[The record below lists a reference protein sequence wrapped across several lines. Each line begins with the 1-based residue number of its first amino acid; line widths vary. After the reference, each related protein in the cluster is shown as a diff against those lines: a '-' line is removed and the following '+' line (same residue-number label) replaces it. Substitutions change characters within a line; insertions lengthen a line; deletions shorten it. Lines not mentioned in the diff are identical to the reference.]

1 MKEDLTAFFGDF
13 ATDVKVTAG
22 STFKA
27 IIDAPFMSVGDGA
40 GVESSA
46 LSLIAQ
52 TEDVADLAHGE
63 ILEVDNVEYVVR
75 GIEPDGL
82 GVTTIRLERV

>member
-1 MKEDLTAFFGDF
+1 MEEDLTAFFGDF
-13 ATDVKVTAG
+13 SVDATLPEG

-27 IIDAPFMSVGDGA
+27 IIDTSFVAVGEGAAVESTAVFLLAQTADVGDLG
-40 GVESSA
+40 
-46 LSLIAQ
+46 
-52 TEDVADLAHGE
+52 HGE
-63 ILEVDNVEYVVR
+63 IVEIADVEYAVR